1 MASAIPTVTEVG
13 AIPSADQVENSEPET
28 DPTGGVAD
36 PLDTDTDCGED
47 DVGSGAVPEQEAT
60 RPSWK
65 RLAAWGVLLIVVTV
79 ATVVTAWS
87 GLSWRQAAEAEARDH
102 EILATASE
110 MSVNLVT
117 MRHDS
122 ADSDLARVLDGTT
135 GDFRAQFASMAEGF
149 QSLLD
154 QGAVQ
159 SSGQVV
165 GAGIVEADNGKATVL
180 SAVTSTV
187 KNSEAPDGEI
197 RVYRMKISLDNTG
210 GRWLVSNVEFV
221 A

>member
-1 MASAIPTVTEVG
+1 MAGTLPTVTG
-13 AIPSADQVENSEPET
+13 TTPNSDPAEKPVLEE
-28 DPTGGVAD
+28 DPTSGIAE
-36 PLDTDTDCGED
+36 PLDEDIDFGED
-47 DVGSGAVPEQEAT
+47 GDDDCSAVPDRAIAA
-60 RPSWK
+60 RAWK
-65 RLAAWGVLLIVVTV
+65 RLAVWSILLVVITV
-79 ATVVTAWS
+79 AAFVTAWS
-87 GLSWRQAAEAEARDH
+87 GVSWRQTVAAEERNN
-102 EILATASE
+102 EILSTASE

-117 MRHDS
+117 MGHSS
-122 ADSDLARVLDGTT
+122 ADSDLARILDGTT
-135 GDFRAQFASMAEGF
+135 GDFRAQFASMADGF

-165 GAGIVEADNGKATVL
+165 GAGIAEADNDRATVL

-187 KNSEAPDGEI
+187 KNSEAPDGEV
-197 RVYRMKISLDNTG
+197 RVYRMKLSLDHTA